1 MLLFCKDIKKM
12 LSDNFFVLIEN
23 LLFIELICM
32 ENQIRCFLFVQLS
45 EVITIKA

>member
-1 MLLFCKDIKKM
+1 MLLFCKDIKKCYPII
-12 LSDNFFVLIEN
+12 FVLIEN

-32 ENQIRCFLFVQLS
+32 ENQIRCFLLVQLS